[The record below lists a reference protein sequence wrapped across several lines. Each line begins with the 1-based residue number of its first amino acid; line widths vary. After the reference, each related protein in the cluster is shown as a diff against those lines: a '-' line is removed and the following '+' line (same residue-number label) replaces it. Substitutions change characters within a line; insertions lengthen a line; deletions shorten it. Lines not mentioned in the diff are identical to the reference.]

1 VHGGALTLTARR
13 ARAGGVL
20 WAQSPRRGRRALE
33 SLDHAERGHAV
44 RPLCPPARARGSER
58 ACGSCEQ
65 TAELLRTDGR
75 ADPRR
80 VMLAR
85 GRQVQQLP
93 GQGLRQLPALRRR
106 REPRVRAQEGPRP
119 HPTFPYT
126 SDAHLFPTPSP
137 PSPPLHKRMCV
148 RGRQSQEN
156 RVCILLLHQEKE
168 DAQES
173 RRTQGS

>member
-1 VHGGALTLTARR
+1 MGAISAERAEGPRKPRSCRAGPCGPAPLPPR
-13 ARAGGVL
+13 ARPRQRAGLRLLRTNGR
-20 WAQSPRRGRRALE
+20 APANKRQS
-33 SLDHAERGHAV
+33 
-44 RPLCPPARARGSER
+44 
-58 ACGSCEQ
+58 SCEQ